1 MTNVIPGTIS
11 GLRSAKICQGR
22 SDTQPGFVRISSKR
36 GPRPPGLPRAVRD
49 RQDRRSCDAKKE
61 GFKDC
66 EERAVQD
73 RQDRR
78 SCDEIK
84 GGRPGSGPS
93 WTARGGPD
101 SLGPRESPFFVAG
114 PAVPGGPGAPAG
126 PATREI
132 EARDCRGPPGPGPRT
147 AAPWTTV
154 ARPGLPPPGPPE
166 TGPPGT
172 ATRPPRDRRPDHPPG
187 TARAAAPAAP
197 HGPRVPSS
205 SRRSHGRPPGG
216 PRAVPRN
223 RTILP
228 PAPTPRHYSSWPL
241 GGSVRQHLLR
251 LLTK

>member
-84 GGRPGSGPS
+84 GGHPGSGPS

-114 PAVPGGPGAPAG
+114 PAVPAVPDRRPVLRRGKSRPGTAADRPA
-126 PATREI
+126 R
-132 EARDCRGPPGPGPRT
+132 GPGP
-147 AAPWTTV
+147 P
-154 ARPGLPPPGPPE
+154 RPGPLWHAQDCHLQDRPKPDRRG
-166 TGPPGT
+166 
-172 ATRPPRDRRPDHPPG
+172 PPRDRRG
-187 TARAAAPAAP
+187 TADRTIRREPPALPRRRLRTVRASQARP
-197 HGPRVPSS
+197 GVPT
-205 SRRSHGRPPGG
+205 GG
-216 PRAVPRN
+216 PRAVRGRPKKQDY
-223 RTILP
+223 
-228 PAPTPRHYSSWPL
+228 PTPRTYPPT
-241 GGSVRQHLLR
+241 LLFMATR
-251 LLTK
+251 RECAATPTTSITK